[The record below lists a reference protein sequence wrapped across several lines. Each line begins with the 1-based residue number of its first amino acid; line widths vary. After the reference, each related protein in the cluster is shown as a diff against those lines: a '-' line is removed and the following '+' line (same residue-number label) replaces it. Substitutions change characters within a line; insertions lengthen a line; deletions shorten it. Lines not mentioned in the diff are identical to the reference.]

1 MDMPCLQVVLLDGRL
16 TEATGRLL
24 QLAYYYNCIQ
34 LLMSWYSIIVTYF

>member
-24 QLAYYYNCIQ
+24 QLAY
-34 LLMSWYSIIVTYF
+34 